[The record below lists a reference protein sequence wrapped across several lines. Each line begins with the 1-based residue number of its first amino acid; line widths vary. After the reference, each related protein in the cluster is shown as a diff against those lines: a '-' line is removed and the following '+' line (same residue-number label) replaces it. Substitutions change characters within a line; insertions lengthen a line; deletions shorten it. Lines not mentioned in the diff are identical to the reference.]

1 MEGMKG
7 MEGRENDLICRIEG
21 KPPSH
26 TKTTGSSLPF
36 LPRKV
41 RLFFSA
47 VAASA
52 RIGSTALPGTIS
64 KYYFYGRHGRK
75 GREFKL

>member
-7 MEGRENDLICRIEG
+7 MEGREKDLICRIEG

-52 RIGSTALPGTIS
+52 RIGSTALPALYVS
-64 KYYFYGRHGRK
+64 LFGRQ
-75 GREFKL
+75 GREEV